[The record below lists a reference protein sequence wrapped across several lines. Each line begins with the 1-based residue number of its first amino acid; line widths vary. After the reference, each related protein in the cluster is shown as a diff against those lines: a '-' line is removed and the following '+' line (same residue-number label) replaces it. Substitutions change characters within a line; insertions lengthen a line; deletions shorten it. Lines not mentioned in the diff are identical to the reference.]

1 MRGHKKGQLYLL
13 GETSQE
19 ALSARRKG
27 DSSETIWHQ
36 RLGQPN
42 LKILSLLNEK
52 KTIDTID
59 ESTYYMY

>member
-1 MRGHKKGQLYLL
+1 MRGHKKGQLYVL

-27 DSSETIWHQ
+27 DSFETIWHQ
-36 RLGQPN
+36 QLVQPN

-59 ESTYYMY
+59 ESTYHMY